1 MNRLAKVF
9 HFTELSILVGEKI
22 TTTTTKRLRRKI
34 SGTKIRKLI

>member
-22 TTTTTKRLRRKI
+22 TTTTKRLRRKI